1 MNALTQTKIPIEF
14 HDEVLFLKL
23 AREIA
28 CDIRPLDAILKMHS
42 VEEDQWAM
50 IYENP
55 RFRELVRSAVAE
67 WQSATN
73 TPERVKIKAMSFVEE
88 ALPEFY
94 GRAHDPKEL
103 LSAKVEVLKTV
114 AKLAGMGENSQA
126 SSGGDRM
133 TVTINLGAD
142 HQLKIE
148 KNLGPIIEQTE

>member
-1 MNALTQTKIPIEF
+1 MNALAPTKMPEEF

-28 CDIRPLDAILKMHS
+28 CDIRTLPDILAMHS
-42 VEEDQWAM
+42 VTEEHWAR
-50 IYENP
+50 IVDNP
-55 RFRELVRSAVAE
+55 RFRALVKSAVAE
-67 WQSATN
+67 WQSAVN

-103 LSAKVEVLKTV
+103 LSSKVEVLKTV
-114 AKLAGMGENSQA
+114 AKLAGIGENSQ
-126 SSGGDRM
+126 SSQSGERM
-133 TVTINLGAD
+133 SVTINLGAD

-148 KNLGPIIEQTE
+148 KNIGPVIEQG